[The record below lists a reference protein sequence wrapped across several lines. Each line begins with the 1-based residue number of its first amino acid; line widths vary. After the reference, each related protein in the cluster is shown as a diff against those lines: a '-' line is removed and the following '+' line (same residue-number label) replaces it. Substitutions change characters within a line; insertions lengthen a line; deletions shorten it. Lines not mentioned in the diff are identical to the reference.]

1 MSKYSIHLTGEQRQQ
16 LEQKVRVGQ
25 ARAREIL
32 YAQVLLKMDKG
43 EQGPRWTDR
52 RIQEAFPISDSTLTR
67 LRRRY
72 VQGGLQAALTRK
84 AQPERPQK
92 RKLDGEQE
100 ALLILLAC
108 SEAPAGQERWTARL
122 LKEHL
127 LDLEIVQGDIS
138 EETVRLT
145 LKKTLSSRG

>member
-1 MSKYSIHLTGEQRQQ
+1 MSKYSIHLTGEQRQM

-52 RIQEAFPISDSTLTR
+52 RIQEAFPIADSTLTR
-67 LRRRY
+67 LRRRC
-72 VQGGLQAALTRK
+72 VQDGVEAALTRK
-84 AQPERPQK
+84 AQPARPQK

-108 SEAPAGQERWTARL
+108 SDAPAGQERWTARL

-127 LDLEIVQGDIS
+127 LELEIVQGSIS

-145 LKKTLSSRG
+145 LKKTR